1 MNHREHKERGES
13 KPGLPVILPLLLMLA
28 VLSGTVQA
36 GPPAGARAGPGSPAA
51 APVKADSP
59 AKQAVTDHFAPD
71 RVYQFAEYLYRQGE
85 YLRAAG
91 EFERYLVLTG
101 HEKGTPL
108 GGMSPFL
115 GELVHLHHDDSILFR
130 IGRCYRQAKDPKTA
144 IRYFE
149 RIAQGELVH
158 QSPQSTLRDQ
168 VAYEVATAYFEQGDY
183 RRSRDH
189 ARAHFPQ
196 AQTFRTEL
204 LNVQIRGSLF
214 LRDWRQ
220 ADALARARNPGMN
233 DSLASALDRLAFE
246 AIRLPYKSK
255 ALAGGMSAVLPG
267 AGKVYAGRVTDGLA
281 SLLLVGLT
289 GWQAYDGF
297 HRDGTRSVKGWIYAS
312 LSAGF
317 YLGDIWGSMVAVKQH
332 NDRLEDDLLVRAAA
346 VNQVN

>member
-1 MNHREHKERGES
+1 
-13 KPGLPVILPLLLMLA
+13 VILPLLLMLA

-51 APVKADSP
+51 APAPDY
-59 AKQAVTDHFAPD
+59 FAPD
-71 RVYQFAEYLYRQGE
+71 RIYQFAEYLYRQGE

-101 HEKGTPL
+101 TGEP
-108 GGMSPFL
+108 
-115 GELVHLHHDDSILFR
+115 GELVHPHHDDSILFR

-168 VAYEVATAYFEQGDY
+168 VAYEVAMAYFEQGDY
-183 RRSRDH
+183 HRSRDH

-214 LRDWRQ
+214 LRDWQQ

-297 HRDGTRSVKGWIYAS
+297 HRDGTRSVKGWIYGS

-317 YLGDIWGSMVAVKQH
+317 YLGDIWGSMVAVRQH

-346 VNQVN
+346 VN